1 MKKII
6 QSVSLILLFVILP
19 FFSFGQITANAPDDG
34 LYNNRGVID
43 RTPMPLPSVRKADIM
58 WSKRIWCVIDFHQKM
73 NNVFYFPT
81 VPQQN
86 WKSFITVIMDA
97 LRQGQI
103 TAYEINSDGTDE
115 LRTPITYRQI
125 IDQYK
130 DTIIKKMRSAYTG
143 NDTIVKYYHQFDPT
157 QVTRLRLKE
166 DWYFDSKRS
175 EMLMRIEALCPV
187 VTQQLG
193 NGQESKR
200 PMFWISYADARK
212 VLAKALAFNPAN
224 SAARLSF
231 DDIFMKRLFESYIYK
246 EQNMFDRRINAYA
259 TGVNAIRESNRIKR
273 EMFNFEQYLWQY

>member
-1 MKKII
+1 MKKLI
-6 QSVSLILLFVILP
+6 QSVFLIFLFVAPSL
-19 FFSFGQITANAPDDG
+19 SFGQIAANSPDDG
-34 LYNNRGVID
+34 LYKNQGIVNK
-43 RTPMPLPSVRKADIM
+43 TPMPLPPVRKADVM
-58 WSKRIWCVIDFHQKM
+58 WFKRIWCTIDFHEKI

-130 DTIIKKMRSAYTG
+130 DTMSRKMKSAYTG
-143 NDTIVKYYHQFDPT
+143 NDTIVKYYHHFDPT

-175 EMLMRIEALCPV
+175 EMMVRIEALCPV
-187 VTQQLG
+187 ITKQLSD
-193 NGQESKR
+193 GQESKQ

-212 VLAKALAFNPAN
+212 VLAKNLAFNPAN
-224 SAARLSF
+224 SAARLSY
-231 DDIFMKRLFESYIYK
+231 DDIFIKRLFESFIYK
-246 EQNMFDRRINAYA
+246 EQNTFDRRINAYA
-259 TGVNAIRESNRIKR
+259 TGVDAIRESDRIKKD
-273 EMFNFEQYLWQY
+273 MFNFEQYLWQY